1 MTWNNETQKSL
12 CYCLCCINLLM
23 KQIFFFKTE
32 NCKVTG
38 VQNNVRIITNVPN
51 NQVRPGQKLRFACRL
66 RGHFLQGNKEVECL
80 ANGEWSDPF
89 PTCGGKSILP
99 PCSLCRENEWKYY
112 SWHKLIDY
120 FTVHWDFSYCKCL
133 IVFKVS

>member
-1 MTWNNETQKSL
+1 MIWNNETKKSL
-12 CYCLCCINLLM
+12 CHCLNCINFLT

-38 VQNNVRIITNVPN
+38 VQYNVYVTTHVPN
-51 NQVRPGQKLRFACRL
+51 NQVRPGQKLTFACRL

-89 PTCGGKSILP
+89 PTCGGKSIMP
-99 PCSLCRENEWKYY
+99 PCSLCRENE
-112 SWHKLIDY
+112 
-120 FTVHWDFSYCKCL
+120 
-133 IVFKVS
+133 